1 MLCCVTQITDAF
13 VCKIVAPIFDI
24 RVKYQRR
31 ITQSPPPCLVNWA
44 PPQSPQFTTKK
55 DRKITS
61 KTERD
66 FTFISPVVFS
76 HAYHIHM
83 CRCQNGH
90 TDAIPTR
97 VLSSNTLNRW
107 MLKSQAESSENYWS
121 TKSRSRKAAT
131 CVTLPLRFI
140 SCPYLCW
147 TRGPLSSTKNGE
159 KRSVYHAAMKKSTFG
174 KKNKK
179 KLGISKVLIVDS
191 WRGTS
196 GRFAE
201 AIEYQF
207 NWNQKALTVS
217 VSSWTNRGKIASAL
231 DGNNNKTK
239 RGKKK
244 CSNKNRVT
252 ETDRI

>member
-31 ITQSPPPCLVNWA
+31 ITQFPPCLVNWA

-76 HAYHIHM
+76 HAFHIHM
-83 CRCQNGH
+83 CRCQNGR

-107 MLKSQAESSENYWS
+107 MLKSPGRIQWKLLINKVKVEKSCRLRHASASLYLLPLPLLD
-121 TKSRSRKAAT
+121 SRSA
-131 CVTLPLRFI
+131 FEH
-140 SCPYLCW
+140 
-147 TRGPLSSTKNGE
+147 KNGE
-159 KRSVYHAAMKKSTFG
+159 KRSVYHAAMK
-174 KKNKK
+174 
-179 KLGISKVLIVDS
+179 
-191 WRGTS
+191 
-196 GRFAE
+196 
-201 AIEYQF
+201 
-207 NWNQKALTVS
+207 
-217 VSSWTNRGKIASAL
+217 
-231 DGNNNKTK
+231 
-239 RGKKK
+239 
-244 CSNKNRVT
+244 
-252 ETDRI
+252 